1 MYEIY
6 NNLAKVQDTRKKT
19 SKKERKLESNM
30 NNLWFELNRD
40 RFNLVNVFGG
50 SFRIREQKAA

>member
-19 SKKERKLESNM
+19 SKKERKHESNM
-30 NNLWFELNRD
+30 NNLWFEQNRD
-40 RFNLVNVFGG
+40 RFNLIHVFGG
-50 SFRIREQKAA
+50 SFRVREQKAA

>member
-30 NNLWFELNRD
+30 NNLWFEQNRD
-40 RFNLVNVFGG
+40 RFNLINVFGG
-50 SFRIREQKAA
+50 SFRIREQKAV

>member
-30 NNLWFELNRD
+30 NNLWFEQNRD
-40 RFNLVNVFGG
+40 HFNLINVFGG

>member
-6 NNLAKVQDTRKKT
+6 NNLAKVQDTRKKI

-30 NNLWFELNRD
+30 NNLWFEQNRD
-40 RFNLVNVFGG
+40 RFNLINEFGG
-50 SFRIREQKAA
+50 SFRIREQKAV